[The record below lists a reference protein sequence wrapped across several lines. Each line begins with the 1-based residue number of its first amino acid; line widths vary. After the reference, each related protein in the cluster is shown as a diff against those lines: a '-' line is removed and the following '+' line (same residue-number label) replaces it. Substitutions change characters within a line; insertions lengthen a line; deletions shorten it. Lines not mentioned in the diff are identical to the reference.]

1 MALPSPSSSRATA
14 SSEKEE
20 KFQNAD
26 FSASMPSII
35 SRPLAWGEKDAVLK
49 AVLTP
54 LQLAVAA
61 AEPQRDAIAFGV
73 LLQNAQIELHYVP
86 ADQHVGVVF
95 GKPGVELFQ
104 QQGTAGGEDQLE
116 VDVWRRFPVRGPAC
130 RPPAGRSLPDR
141 CSTARRGGW
150 FRYPATPISA
160 ADDSQG
166 SASCAR

>member
-1 MALPSPSSSRATA
+1 M
-14 SSEKEE
+14 
-20 KFQNAD
+20 
-26 FSASMPSII
+26 
-35 SRPLAWGEKDAVLK
+35 
-49 AVLTP
+49 LTP

-104 QQGTAGGEDQLE
+104 QQGTAGDEDQLE
-116 VDVWRRFPVRGPAC
+116 VDVWRRWFGAQRD
-130 RPPAGRSLPDR
+130 PPAGRSLPDR

-150 FRYPATPISA
+150 FRYPATPISV

-166 SASCAR
+166 RLHACVDQLRARVSPSTHTGAVIKRSIR

>member
-35 SRPLAWGEKDAVLK
+35 SRPLAGRKDAVLK

-86 ADQHVGVVF
+86 ADQHVGVVR
-95 GKPGVELFQ
+95 Q
-104 QQGTAGGEDQLE
+104 T
-116 VDVWRRFPVRGPAC
+116 VR
-130 RPPAGRSLPDR
+130 
-141 CSTARRGGW
+141 
-150 FRYPATPISA
+150 
-160 ADDSQG
+160 
-166 SASCAR
+166 